1 MKLYLNILGNYNG
14 SFVDNL
20 VFLFEYLLVCLKCLF
35 NDKVSLF
42 NVFWLIFF
50 NYILVDCK
58 EFYFVSILD
67 KKVYN

>member
-1 MKLYLNILGNYNG
+1 MILYLNILGNYNG

-42 NVFWLIFF
+42 IVFWVIIF
-50 NYILVDCK
+50 
-58 EFYFVSILD
+58 
-67 KKVYN
+67 